1 MHIHKM
7 YVFLRAEGCLL
18 MVLSG
23 YWEARTAQVM
33 RYIKVRILCAL
44 QRVLVSRLEILDW
57 SKN

>member
-1 MHIHKM
+1 M